1 MWLCVDVFIILGYNV
16 YLWKIKNNRNK
27 MKIAISGKGGV
38 GKSSIAAAMAL
49 LLARDNKKVLAL
61 DVDPDANLANCL
73 GVPLEIKSKIVPIAK
88 HKELVEERTGAKI
101 NQYGQLFKLNPE
113 VSDISDNF
121 AVKHNGVNL
130 LVTGAVDR
138 GGGGCACP
146 ENVLVRALVT
156 DLVLYKDDV
165 LIMDM
170 EAGIEHLGRATTRG
184 IDCMIIVVEPG
195 QNSIDCAERI
205 IKMCG
210 EIKLKNIAVVANKI
224 TTEEDETFIKK
235 ALPECKFLG
244 SIPWSNEIRASDR
257 NDKSVLENLS
267 PEIIKKFENILD
279 KLEF

>member
-1 MWLCVDVFIILGYNV
+1 
-16 YLWKIKNNRNK
+16 

-38 GKSSIAAAMAL
+38 GKSSIAAALAL
-49 LLARDNKKVLAL
+49 LLARNNKKVLAL

-73 GVPLEIKSKIVPIAK
+73 GISREIQSKIVPIAR

-121 AVKHNGVNL
+121 AVKHNGVSL
-130 LVTGAVDR
+130 LVTGAVER

-156 DLVLYKDDV
+156 DLVMYKDDV

-195 QNSIDCAERI
+195 QNSIDCAKRI

-210 EIKLKNIAVVANKI
+210 EISLKNIAVVANKI
-224 TTEEDETFIKK
+224 TAEEDEIFIQE
-235 ALPECKFLG
+235 AFPESKFLG
-244 SIPWSNEIRASDR
+244 SIPWSNEIRIADR
-257 NDKSVLENLS
+257 NEKSVLENLS
-267 PEIIKKFENILD
+267 GEVIEKFEKILNS
-279 KLEF
+279 LELEIRNLTFDVDV